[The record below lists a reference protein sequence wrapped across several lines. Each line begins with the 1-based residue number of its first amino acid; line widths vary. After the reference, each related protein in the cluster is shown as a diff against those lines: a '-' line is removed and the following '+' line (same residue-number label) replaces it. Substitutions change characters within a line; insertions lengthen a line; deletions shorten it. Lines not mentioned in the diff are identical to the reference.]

1 MIFDPQEFE
10 GQSSLLKVDQF
21 QMGEQEL
28 RKHARLATE
37 IRSKLTERANS
48 LRRAED
54 GTAEDGKDGENEV
67 KLELKRGYT
76 STKRQS
82 ETKELLLG
90 HDHQARR
97 TKRSRR
103 GLAQINAETR

>member
-10 GQSSLLKVDQF
+10 GQGSLLKVDQF

-48 LRRAED
+48 LRRA
-54 GTAEDGKDGENEV
+54 
-67 KLELKRGYT
+67 
-76 STKRQS
+76 
-82 ETKELLLG
+82 
-90 HDHQARR
+90 
-97 TKRSRR
+97 
-103 GLAQINAETR
+103 